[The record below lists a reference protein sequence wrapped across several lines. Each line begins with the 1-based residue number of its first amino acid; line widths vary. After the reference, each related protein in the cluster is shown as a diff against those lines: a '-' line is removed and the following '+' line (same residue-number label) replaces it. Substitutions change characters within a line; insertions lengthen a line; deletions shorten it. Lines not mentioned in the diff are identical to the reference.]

1 MAAEQAMTPEALDQW
16 RWELA
21 REVAY
26 EGEIPEDAAWWIAAS
41 EHYRHLVREDVRPD
55 KGVATTDTLTPQGAD
70 GRQALKLDEVFYDI
84 TSVIETSPEFCA
96 ASVKFAILSFL
107 PALLAHPEVVPKPET
122 AEPVAQVQRRL
133 FPVLGT
139 KGAAKVD
146 WQFVN
151 DHAGQAYDN
160 HYQTIERLAER
171 GGLSW
176 DELAA
181 IIEGRKWHKMNIT
194 EAVETVRRA
203 EAKYLS
209 ALYTHPAQS
218 EAVEALETAIRN
230 HADTH
235 GPSGPQWNIS
245 SILDVIRAA
254 LKGSRP

>member
-16 RWELA
+16 RWEQVIRETDSKYDRDYERVAWA
-21 REVAY
+21 RE
-26 EGEIPEDAAWWIAAS
+26 AS
-41 EHYRHLVREDVRPD
+41 CHHTRLVREDVRPD

-70 GRQALKLDEVFYDI
+70 GRQA
-84 TSVIETSPEFCA
+84 
-96 ASVKFAILSFL
+96 
-107 PALLAHPEVVPKPET
+107 PKPET

>member
-1 MAAEQAMTPEALDQW
+1 
-16 RWELA
+16 
-21 REVAY
+21 
-26 EGEIPEDAAWWIAAS
+26 
-41 EHYRHLVREDVRPD
+41 VRPCVTQD
-55 KGVATTDTLTPQGAD
+55 NHKEA
-70 GRQALKLDEVFYDI
+70 F
-84 TSVIETSPEFCA
+84 ETSDGI
-96 ASVKFAILSFL
+96 SLNT
-107 PALLAHPEVVPKPET
+107 KPET

>member
-1 MAAEQAMTPEALDQW
+1 MTPESLDQW
-16 RWELA
+16 RWERASNCMSPL
-21 REVAY
+21 
-26 EGEIPEDAAWWIAAS
+26 DAI
-41 EHYRHLVREDVRPD
+41 ETYRRLVREDVRPEKTKEALQD
-55 KGVATTDTLTPQGAD
+55 EMMDCYQFGTVSSQGAD
-70 GRQALKLDEVFYDI
+70 GRQA
-84 TSVIETSPEFCA
+84 
-96 ASVKFAILSFL
+96 
-107 PALLAHPEVVPKPET
+107 PKPET

>member
-1 MAAEQAMTPEALDQW
+1 MTPEALDQW
-16 RWELA
+16 RWEQVIRETDSKYDRDYERVAWA
-21 REVAY
+21 RE
-26 EGEIPEDAAWWIAAS
+26 AS
-41 EHYRHLVREDVRPD
+41 CHHTRLVREDVRPD

-70 GRQALKLDEVFYDI
+70 GRQA
-84 TSVIETSPEFCA
+84 
-96 ASVKFAILSFL
+96 
-107 PALLAHPEVVPKPET
+107 PKPET

>member
-1 MAAEQAMTPEALDQW
+1 MTPEALDQW
-16 RWELA
+16 RWEQTSNCMSPL
-21 REVAY
+21 
-26 EGEIPEDAAWWIAAS
+26 DAIES
-41 EHYRHLVREDVRPD
+41 YRRLVLEDVRPCVTQD
-55 KGVATTDTLTPQGAD
+55 NHKEA
-70 GRQALKLDEVFYDI
+70 F
-84 TSVIETSPEFCA
+84 ETSDGI
-96 ASVKFAILSFL
+96 SLNT
-107 PALLAHPEVVPKPET
+107 KPET

>member
-1 MAAEQAMTPEALDQW
+1 MTPESLDQW
-16 RWELA
+16 RWERASNCMSPL
-21 REVAY
+21 
-26 EGEIPEDAAWWIAAS
+26 DAI
-41 EHYRHLVREDVRPD
+41 ETYRRLVREDVRPCVTQD
-55 KGVATTDTLTPQGAD
+55 NHKEA
-70 GRQALKLDEVFYDI
+70 F
-84 TSVIETSPEFCA
+84 ETSDGI
-96 ASVKFAILSFL
+96 SLNT
-107 PALLAHPEVVPKPET
+107 KPET

>member
-1 MAAEQAMTPEALDQW
+1 MKVSPLPIAI
-16 RWELA
+16 
-21 REVAY
+21 RER
-26 EGEIPEDAAWWIAAS
+26 S
-41 EHYRHLVREDVRPD
+41 
-55 KGVATTDTLTPQGAD
+55 QGAD
-70 GRQALKLDEVFYDI
+70 GRQA
-84 TSVIETSPEFCA
+84 
-96 ASVKFAILSFL
+96 
-107 PALLAHPEVVPKPET
+107 PKPET

>member
-1 MAAEQAMTPEALDQW
+1 MAAEQAMTPESLDQW
-16 RWELA
+16 RWERASNCMSPL
-21 REVAY
+21 
-26 EGEIPEDAAWWIAAS
+26 DAI
-41 EHYRHLVREDVRPD
+41 ETYRRLVREDVRPCVTQD
-55 KGVATTDTLTPQGAD
+55 NHKEA
-70 GRQALKLDEVFYDI
+70 F
-84 TSVIETSPEFCA
+84 ETSDGI
-96 ASVKFAILSFL
+96 SLNT
-107 PALLAHPEVVPKPET
+107 KPET

>member
-1 MAAEQAMTPEALDQW
+1 MTPDELDQW
-16 RWELA
+16 RWEQA
-21 REVAY
+21 EKQADD
-26 EGEIPEDAAWWIAAS
+26 EGCVGDLFTEEACLN
-41 EHYRHLVREDVRPD
+41 YRRLVREDVRPAEPCAVCGIENKSHFIHGAPFTED
-55 KGVATTDTLTPQGAD
+55 YHEYVA
-70 GRQALKLDEVFYDI
+70 
-84 TSVIETSPEFCA
+84 
-96 ASVKFAILSFL
+96 
-107 PALLAHPEVVPKPET
+107 PKPET

>member
-1 MAAEQAMTPEALDQW
+1 MTPEALDQW

-41 EHYRHLVREDVRPD
+41 DHYRHLVREDVRPCVTQD
-55 KGVATTDTLTPQGAD
+55 NHKEA
-70 GRQALKLDEVFYDI
+70 F
-84 TSVIETSPEFCA
+84 ETSDGI
-96 ASVKFAILSFL
+96 SLNT
-107 PALLAHPEVVPKPET
+107 KPET

-209 ALYTHPAQS
+209 ALYTHPAQT
-218 EAVEALETAIRN
+218 EVVEALEKADAAIREMFRYYDGGETRGSYDGKPER
-230 HADTH
+230 AQLRKAGYATTKA
-235 GPSGPQWNIS
+235 
-245 SILDVIRAA
+245 LAA